1 MSDNKLSTIIIVGVG
16 VLAVGVLLVYMSAK
30 RNNEIQVIKQ
40 QLQNKKLQEITLEL
54 QIIKYQLEHSRIIQK
69 LQESKLEPKI
79 SPVISDTLYK
89 NKESWEFVRNDKNYI
104 SKVDVIR
111 DVKSNK

>member
-1 MSDNKLSTIIIVGVG
+1 MSDNKLNNIVIVAVVGLTVG
-16 VLAVGVLLVYMSAK
+16 VLFVYMSVK

-54 QIIKYQLEHSRIIQK
+54 QIIKYQLEHPPISQK
-69 LQESKLEPKI
+69 QQPEI
-79 SPVISDTLYK
+79 SPLSDILYK
-89 NKESWEFVRNDKNYI
+89 NKESWEFMRNSKGYI
-104 SKVDVIR
+104 NKVDIIR